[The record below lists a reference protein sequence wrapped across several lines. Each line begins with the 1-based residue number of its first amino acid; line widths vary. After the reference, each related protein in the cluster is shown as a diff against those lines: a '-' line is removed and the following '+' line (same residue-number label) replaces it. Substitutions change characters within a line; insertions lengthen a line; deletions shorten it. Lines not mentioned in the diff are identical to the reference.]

1 VQPMDDDAQ
10 RASRDKLN
18 RKLRQA
24 FVESVE
30 ERSHKALGRGLTKE
44 ELERVLRPYPGDL
57 QER

>member
-1 VQPMDDDAQ
+1 MDDDAQ